1 MSRGSRVTPFEA
13 SWTVLNV
20 RPAAPR
26 GTCCNNCNP
35 DLLAQPQFQPISL
48 DDRRLFTYSGD
59 FLFPAMQPPD
69 RPVSRASNISN
80 ASAVSANSFLPVR
93 GNFIVDKESKE
104 SLQAALDE
112 WSKRRH
118 EKRGGGKFVSCHIAL
133 PPKCVEKIISS
144 AAGFLRMR
152 EVTTDT
158 LLKTIKLD
166 LLLPAEVEEVAH
178 IISDWRSEATVL
190 ETPHHKKQ
198 RSALQP
204 STPISQPN
212 FVAGPLKGTTN
223 SMPLHPGKY

>member
-1 MSRGSRVTPFEA
+1 
-13 SWTVLNV
+13 
-20 RPAAPR
+20 
-26 GTCCNNCNP
+26 
-35 DLLAQPQFQPISL
+35 
-48 DDRRLFTYSGD
+48 
-59 FLFPAMQPPD
+59 MQPPD

-93 GNFIVDKESKE
+93 GNFIVNNKSKE
-104 SLQAALDE
+104 SLRAALDG

-118 EKRGGGKFVSCHIAL
+118 EKCGGGKFVSHHIAL
-133 PPKCVEKIISS
+133 PPKCIEKIISS
-144 AAGFLRMR
+144 AARFLCMR

-178 IISDWRSEATVL
+178 IKSNWRSEATVL
-190 ETPHHKKQ
+190 EMPHHKNQ

-212 FVAGPLKGTTN
+212 FVAGLLKCTTN
-223 SMPLHPGKY
+223 SMPSR